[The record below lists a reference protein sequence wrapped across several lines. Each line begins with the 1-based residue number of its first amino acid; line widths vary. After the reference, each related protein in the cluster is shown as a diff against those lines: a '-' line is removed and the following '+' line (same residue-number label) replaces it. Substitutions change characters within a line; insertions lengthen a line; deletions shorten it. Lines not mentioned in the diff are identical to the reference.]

1 MKFSESRETRIAAV
15 YKYDEE
21 LTIIV
26 VISEYRKINRT
37 NPIPHICI
45 HRK

>member
-1 MKFSESRETRIAAV
+1 MKFSESRETCIAAV

-26 VISEYRKINRT
+26 VISEYRIALIQYHLSASIESER
-37 NPIPHICI
+37 
-45 HRK
+45 